1 MPDTTNTNT
10 TPDRPTFL
18 DAVAEFAL
26 VFSRPDTAVDL
37 ATRLSC
43 REVDALAEM
52 LRACGQVEAAEM
64 WIEEHATDDDE
75 GDAHHTERGS
85 EQ

>member
-1 MPDTTNTNT
+1 
-10 TPDRPTFL
+10 
-18 DAVAEFAL
+18 VAEFAL
-26 VFSRPDTAVDL
+26 VFSRPDTAADL

-43 REVDALAEM
+43 RDVDALAEI
-52 LRACGQVEAAEM
+52 LRARGQVEAAAM
-64 WIEEHATDDDE
+64 WIEEHATGDDE

>member
-1 MPDTTNTNT
+1 MPDTTNTNR

-18 DAVAEFAL
+18 DAVAEFAP
-26 VFSRPDTAVDL
+26 VFSRPDTAADL

-52 LRACGQVEAAEM
+52 LRACGQVDAAEM
-64 WIEEHATDDDE
+64 WIEEHVTDDDE
-75 GDAHHTERGS
+75 GDAHPTERGS

>member
-1 MPDTTNTNT
+1 MPDTTHTNT

-26 VFSRPDTAVDL
+26 VFSRPDTAADL
-37 ATRLSC
+37 ATRLRC

-52 LRACGQVEAAEM
+52 LRACGQVDAADL